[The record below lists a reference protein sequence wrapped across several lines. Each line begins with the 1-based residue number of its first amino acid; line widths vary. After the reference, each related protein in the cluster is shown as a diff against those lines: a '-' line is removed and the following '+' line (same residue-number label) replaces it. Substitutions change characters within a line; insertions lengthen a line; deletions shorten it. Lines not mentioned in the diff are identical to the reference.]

1 MKRKSFRQMQSGF
14 SLIEVLVAM
23 VITLIGLLGLA
34 ALQARAMTA
43 EFESYQRTQALVLA
57 TDMVER
63 IRMNRA
69 FLGAFKNVSNST
81 NGTGFVGAAGSGKF
95 SLDCASTDHAMQ
107 SLCDW
112 DTVLRGAVES
122 TGGGFVGA
130 MVDAR
135 GCVTYDATTE
145 VAGVADSGEFMVSVV
160 WQGTAATEAP
170 TIPGSG
176 GAALHCAD
184 GLYKVP
190 GGAASESYRRG
201 VAFKFRLANLAG

>member
-1 MKRKSFRQMQSGF
+1 MERECPGRRQAGF

-23 VITLIGLLGLA
+23 VITLVGLLGLA
-34 ALQARAMTA
+34 ALQARAVTA
-43 EFESYQRTQALVLA
+43 EFESYQRTQALILA

-69 FLGAFKNVSNST
+69 FLGTFKNISNST
-81 NGTGFVGAAGSGKF
+81 NGSGFVGTAGSGKF
-95 SLDCASTDHAMQ
+95 PLDCSSTDHAVQ

-112 DTVLRGAVES
+112 DAVLRGAAES
-122 TGGGFVGA
+122 TGGSFVGA

-135 GCVTYDATTE
+135 GCVTYDAATE

-160 WQGTAATEAP
+160 WQGTAATVAP
-170 TIPGSG
+170 TISGSG
-176 GAALHCAD
+176 GATLHCAD

-190 GGAASESYRRG
+190 GGAASELYRRG